1 MHKSIPMGAAVMLL
15 MLAATAVVAQTY
27 PPPPPPTDPFPPQ
40 SARPIPKIQV
50 TPRVRVQYYR
60 DCVDWYAVE
69 PRLTGPTVV
78 PHSRCQWVKR
88 YYAY

>member
-1 MHKSIPMGAAVMLL
+1 MRRSILV
-15 MLAATAVVAQTY
+15 ATAVILTALTATAAIAQTY
-27 PPPPPPTDPFPPQ
+27 PPPAPPGAPY
-40 SARPIPKIQV
+40 ARPIPRIQV
-50 TPRVRVQYYR
+50 SPRVRVQYYR

-78 PHSRCQWVKR
+78 PKMRCQWVKR

>member
-1 MHKSIPMGAAVMLL
+1 MHRLIPTGAAVML
-15 MLAATAVVAQTY
+15 MMITATAVVAQSY
-27 PPPPPPTDPFPPQ
+27 PPPPPPTDPYAPQ
-40 SARPIPKIQV
+40 SVRPKIQV